1 MTTALYGI
9 AVNMLW
15 IIALIKNIK
24 LTNILEDK
32 EKENNQLKDKISN
45 LERSVREEANKNIIL
60 ESILRKQKN
69 QNQNEDRRIY

>member
-24 LTNILEDK
+24 LTNKLEDT
-32 EKENNQLKDKISN
+32 EKENTQLKDKISN

>member
-24 LTNILEDK
+24 LTNKLEDT
-32 EKENNQLKDKISN
+32 EKENTQLKDKISN
-45 LERSVREEANKNIIL
+45 LERSVREEVNKNIIL

-69 QNQNEDRRIY
+69 QNQNEDRRIF